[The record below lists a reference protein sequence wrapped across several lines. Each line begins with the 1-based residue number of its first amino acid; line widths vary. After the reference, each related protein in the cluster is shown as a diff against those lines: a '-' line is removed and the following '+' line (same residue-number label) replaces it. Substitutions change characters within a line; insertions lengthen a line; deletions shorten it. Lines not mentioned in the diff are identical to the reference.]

1 MGIWWVLLSETSVTS
16 EASPASGQER
26 ENQAETRKKSKE
38 VEETEGNLLE
48 AERSLRKKTKPSRE
62 MEYEKRATRG
72 GEQLRGKTSVAS
84 MEVVKSV
91 RRERGKNKG
100 RRVCRRTNRRGYQRW
115 WERGEQEVSYQRQE
129 RYSGR
134 RTRGWDRDR
143 GVDGRAVVFVER
155 TRWLVPRGR
164 RGSKGRREA
173 VNEREVYVA
182 RFRRR
187 EVRRRGVFRVSDVR
201 RLYVNFEAVLLPMY
215 RTMGVWGTRERK
227 VRASYRLF
235 RYTVVGSVFRLR
247 GLRYRTKSRG
257 TTDRR
262 RRKRV
267 GREEVGDEGV
277 KRRRWRGRFRTCAV
291 KIPMVPV
298 HVWLP
303 EAHVEATTGGSV
315 ILAGVLLK
323 VGTYGRRRRVRQ
335 RRPEETEYM
344 KPRVYAR
351 GVRGRRYT
359 ARTARRQGDVKRVV
373 AYASVSH
380 INRMRVGRR
389 GNSEQGLRGSVRQMC
404 SHGVVSGARFRSVGV
419 RYDRYHTRLVGYYGG
434 LALGMPRYATRRRR
448 RTRGNMGRP
457 GTSAFVGEWRI
468 RVGRA
473 QSNYRVRRRGASG
486 LVLGGAYSLW
496 RYNRVVYGNRKRT
509 YAPKE
514 ARGDRKCMER
524 RIRVPMTRRIRMV
537 GREAGGLRKVV
548 ETSLRERRVRS
559 GE

>member
-1 MGIWWVLLSETSVTS
+1 MESERKRKEMWQGSVEQRPVRGRRRWRPRVGIWRVQR
-16 EASPASGQER
+16 GER
-26 ENQAETRKKSKE
+26 K
-38 VEETEGNLLE
+38 
-48 AERSLRKKTKPSRE
+48 
-62 MEYEKRATRG
+62 RG
-72 GEQLRGKTSVAS
+72 GRGT
-84 MEVVKSV
+84 
-91 RRERGKNKG
+91 
-100 RRVCRRTNRRGYQRW
+100 CRRTNRRGRRRW

-129 RYSGR
+129 TYGGR
-134 RTRGWDRDR
+134 RTRGWDMDR
-143 GVDGRAVVFVER
+143 GVDGRALVFVER
-155 TRWLVPRGR
+155 TRRRIPRVR
-164 RGSKGRREA
+164 LGSKGRRGSVEKD
-173 VNEREVYVA
+173 VYVS
-182 RFRRR
+182 RVRRR
-187 EVRRRGVFRVSDVR
+187 EVRRRGVFMVSDVI

-227 VRASYRLF
+227 VRASYMLF

-291 KIPMVPV
+291 KIPRVPV

-315 ILAGVLLK
+315 RLAGVLLK

-335 RRPEETEYM
+335 RRPEETEYF
-344 KPRVYAR
+344 KPRVYAI

-359 ARTARRQGDVKRVV
+359 GRTALRQGDVKRVV

-380 INRMRVGRR
+380 MNRMRLGRR
-389 GNSEQGLRGSVRQMC
+389 GNSEQGRRGSVRQMC
-404 SHGVVSGARFRSVGV
+404 SHGVVSGAMFRSVGV
-419 RYDRYHTRLVGYYGG
+419 RYDRYHTRLLGYYGG
-434 LALGMPRYATRRRR
+434 RAVGMPRYATRRRR
-448 RTRGNMGRP
+448 RTRGNRGRP
-457 GTSAFVGEWRI
+457 GTSAFVGEWRM

-509 YAPKE
+509 YGPQVE
-514 ARGDRKCMER
+514 RGEMKC
-524 RIRVPMTRRIRMV
+524 
-537 GREAGGLRKVV
+537 
-548 ETSLRERRVRS
+548 RERRVRGPRTRRMRRVGRKPAELVKVVETPLRERRRS
-559 GE
+559 IGQKGK

>member
-1 MGIWWVLLSETSVTS
+1 MWQRSVLERPVRGRRRWCPRMGMWWVSLS
-16 EASPASGQER
+16 PR
-26 ENQAETRKKSKE
+26 
-38 VEETEGNLLE
+38 
-48 AERSLRKKTKPSRE
+48 LRLTTKG
-62 MEYEKRATRG
+62 AG
-72 GEQLRGKTSVAS
+72 IH
-84 MEVVKSV
+84 
-91 RRERGKNKG
+91 G
-100 RRVCRRTNRRGYQRW
+100 RVPCRRSNGRGFRRW
-115 WERGEQEVSYQRQE
+115 WERGVQEVSYQRQE
-129 RYSGR
+129 TYGGR

-143 GVDGRAVVFVER
+143 GVDGRSVVFVER
-155 TRWLVPRGR
+155 TRWRIPLGR
-164 RGSKGRREA
+164 RGSKVRGSRQHEL
-173 VNEREVYVA
+173 YVA

-187 EVRRRGVFRVSDVR
+187 ELMRRAVFMVSDVR
-201 RLYVNFEAVLLPMY
+201 RLYINFEAVLLPMY

-267 GREEVGDEGV
+267 GREEVGNDGV
-277 KRRRWRGRFRTCAV
+277 KRRRWRGMFRTCAV

-335 RRPEETEYM
+335 RRPMETEYF
-344 KPRVYAR
+344 KPRVYALA
-351 GVRGRRYT
+351 VRGRIYT

-380 INRMRVGRR
+380 MNRIRLGMR
-389 GNSEQGLRGSVRQMC
+389 GNTEQGLRGAVRQMC
-404 SHGVVSGARFRSVGV
+404 SHGVVSGAMFRSVGV

-434 LALGMPRYATRRRR
+434 RARGMPMYATRRRR
-448 RTRGNMGRP
+448 RTRGNIGRP

-509 YAPKE
+509 YGAQV
-514 ARGDRKCMER
+514 AVGDRHCRER
-524 RIRVPMTRRIRMV
+524 RIRVPMTRRMRRV
-537 GREAGGLRKVV
+537 GREPMEVMAAV
-548 ETSLRERRVRS
+548 ETPLRERVETISRS
-559 GE
+559 K

>member
-1 MGIWWVLLSETSVTS
+1 VRGRRRWCPRVGIWWVRRSQKNRGSS
-16 EASPASGQER
+16 RGSRRIARGDAG
-26 ENQAETRKKSKE
+26 AE
-38 VEETEGNLLE
+38 VPQ
-48 AERSLRKKTKPSRE
+48 RS
-62 MEYEKRATRG
+62 
-72 GEQLRGKTSVAS
+72 S
-84 MEVVKSV
+84 M
-91 RRERGKNKG
+91 GLP
-100 RRVCRRTNRRGYQRW
+100 CRRTNGRGFRRW
-115 WERGEQEVSYQRQE
+115 WERGASAVSYQRQE
-129 RYSGR
+129 TYGGR

-155 TRWLVPRGR
+155 TRWRIPLGR
-164 RGSKGRREA
+164 RGSKSRRG
-173 VNEREVYVA
+173 VLGERETYVA

-187 EVRRRGVFRVSDVR
+187 ELRRRAVFMVSDVR
-201 RLYVNFEAVLLPMY
+201 RLYINFEAVLLPMY

-277 KRRRWRGRFRTCAV
+277 LRRRWRGMFRTCAV

-335 RRPEETEYM
+335 RRPGETEYF
-344 KPRVYAR
+344 KPRVYGR
-351 GVRGRRYT
+351 GVRGRVYT
-359 ARTARRQGDVKRVV
+359 ARTARRQADVKRVV

-380 INRMRVGRR
+380 INRIRLGIR
-389 GNSEQGLRGSVRQMC
+389 GGSEQGRIGAVRQMC
-404 SHGVVSGARFRSVGV
+404 SHGVVSGAMFRCVGV

-434 LALGMPRYATRRRR
+434 RARAMPRYATRRRR

-473 QSNYRVRRRGASG
+473 QSNHRVRRRGASG

-509 YAPKE
+509 YAPGVP
-514 ARGDRKCMER
+514 RGDRYCRER
-524 RIRVPMTRRIRMV
+524 RMRVPMTRRMGRV
-537 GREAGGLRKVV
+537 GRVPGEVIAVV
-548 ETSLRERRVRS
+548 ETPLRERRTKM
-559 GE
+559 GK